1 MGRRG
6 DDGRSRMKG
15 WALALRCA
23 LARGPGNGGSRAGC
37 GINSV
42 RARDPTPHVGADFR
56 SVGSWE
62 TYVDGDGLREIK
74 LYCSRDNNVDHR
86 CNRTLL
92 EHPNFSTFSNL
103 LCIVPAFFI
112 FALCLVSHSNRI
124 LLEHSNL
131 STFSNLLCIVPA
143 FFIFALCLVSHSNIA
158 QSPLHYNMCVAR
170 AIPSWALHPIRFRL
184 GRNGWHWVERRNM

>member
-56 SVGSWE
+56 SVGSWA

-143 FFIFALCLVSHSNIA
+143 FLF
-158 QSPLHYNMCVAR
+158 LHYAWFHIRTLPSPHYITICAWQEQYR
-170 AIPSWALHPIRFRL
+170 A
-184 GRNGWHWVERRNM
+184 GRYTQSDSA